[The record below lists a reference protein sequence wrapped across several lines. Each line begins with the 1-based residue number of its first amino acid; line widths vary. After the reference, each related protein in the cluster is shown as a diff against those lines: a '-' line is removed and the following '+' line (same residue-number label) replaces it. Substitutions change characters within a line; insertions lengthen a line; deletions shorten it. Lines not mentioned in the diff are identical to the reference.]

1 MGLET
6 REILAA
12 AGTKWN
18 FHGYVPGLVGGHC
31 IGVDP
36 YYLTHKAQS
45 VGFHPEMILAGRRI
59 NDGMAQWVA
68 LDIVKLM
75 LRQKLEI
82 GRARILVMGLT
93 FKENCPDIR
102 NTKVVDLVRELGSLA
117 GEVAVYDP
125 LADPDEVRR
134 EYDIESL
141 VAIPEG
147 RVRRDRACGAPRPDQ
162 RAWRRTPAGDAASGR
177 RALRSQAGAA
187 DRGERRPAMNVA
199 TRRPSG
205 GREID
210 GMKVLVT
217 GVAGFIGSQTARAL
231 LARGDEVIGLD
242 NLNDYYDVNLKLARL
257 AKLQGSN
264 SFQFVKAD
272 LADRGEIEGV
282 FAEHRPERVVNLAAQ
297 AGVRYAFENPHSYVD
312 SNLVGFLHILEGCR
326 HHGVEHLVYAS
337 SSSVYGANTSMPFSI
352 HDNVD
357 HPLNLYAASKKANE
371 LMAHSYAHLY
381 RLPVTGLRFFTVYG
395 PWGRPDMSLFL
406 FTKNIIEGKPI
417 DVFNFGQHARD
428 FTYIDDIVEGVV
440 RTLDKVATPNPEWN
454 GAKPDPGTS
463 AAPYRLYNIG
473 NNQPVELMYFIEC
486 IEKAVGKKAVKNM
499 LPLQPGDVPK
509 TFADVDALV
518 ADIGFQPKTPIEE
531 GVRRFVDWY
540 KEFYR
545 VA

>member
-1 MGLET
+1 
-6 REILAA
+6 
-12 AGTKWN
+12 
-18 FHGYVPGLVGGHC
+18 
-31 IGVDP
+31 
-36 YYLTHKAQS
+36 
-45 VGFHPEMILAGRRI
+45 
-59 NDGMAQWVA
+59 
-68 LDIVKLM
+68 
-75 LRQKLEI
+75 
-82 GRARILVMGLT
+82 
-93 FKENCPDIR
+93 
-102 NTKVVDLVRELGSLA
+102 
-117 GEVAVYDP
+117 
-125 LADPDEVRR
+125 
-134 EYDIESL
+134 
-141 VAIPEG
+141 
-147 RVRRDRACGAPRPDQ
+147 
-162 RAWRRTPAGDAASGR
+162 
-177 RALRSQAGAA
+177 
-187 DRGERRPAMNVA
+187 
-199 TRRPSG
+199 
-205 GREID
+205 
-210 GMKVLVT
+210 MKVLVT

-231 LARGDEVIGLD
+231 LARGDQVIGLD
-242 NLNDYYDVNLKLARL
+242 NINDYYDVNLKLARL
-257 AKLQGSN
+257 AKFEGNN

-272 LADRGEIEGV
+272 LADRGEIERV
-282 FAEHRPERVVNLAAQ
+282 FAEHRPERVINLAAQ
-297 AGVRYAFENPHSYVD
+297 AGVRYAFQNPHAYVE

-337 SSSVYGANTSMPFSI
+337 SSSVYGANTSMPFSV

-406 FTKNIIEGKPI
+406 FTRNIIEGKPI

-440 RTLDKVATPNPEWN
+440 RTLDKVATPNPAWD

-473 NNQPVELMYFIEC
+473 NNQPVELLYFIEC
-486 IEKAVGKKAVKNM
+486 IEQAVGKKAIKNM

-518 ADIGFQPKTPIEE
+518 EDIGFQPKTPIEE